1 MKNKLM
7 VLSLALFMSASIISS
22 ENCFTSLEPKA
33 IRVTTAIVPLMS
45 KFDQAKQRLMQAAV
59 GSINPE
65 ILTATGKTSKIA
77 DAKDMF
83 VSGYKSLKNA
93 STLAAAN
100 TGMKML
106 SYPKTTAFGLAG
118 MATAG
123 AYGTYKYVQ
132 ANKSSEN
139 IIAPSSSEVI
149 ERYNQEVAIADAI
162 NKKKLTYFGRSQLM
176 LAHALQVSKANI
188 STGYKTSKDFVV
200 ANPKKSVGIAAGS
213 AALVAGTVY
222 LYKKGYFKNPFAKA
236 VKPVVQVVESQKETP
251 AAQPVKKQVKKQ
263 VKRTPKINRKK

>member
-22 ENCFTSLEPKA
+22 ESCFTGPEPKA
-33 IRVTTAIVPLMS
+33 IRVTTAMVPSIS

-65 ILTATGKTSKIA
+65 IITVTGKTSKIA
-77 DAKDMF
+77 DVKDMF
-83 VSGYKSLKNA
+83 ASGYKLFSATNRKLIEGINNVDNYNALKN
-93 STLAAAN
+93 TVKNTPKLAAVNVA
-100 TGMKML
+100 MKML
-106 SYPKTTAFGLAG
+106 SYPKTTGLGLAG

-123 AYGTYKYVQ
+123 AYGAYKQVQ
-132 ANKSSEN
+132 AKK
-139 IIAPSSSEVI
+139 
-149 ERYNQEVAIADAI
+149 ADVNALVC
-162 NKKKLTYFGRSQLM
+162 NYDGQPYFGQPSKFAQAK
-176 LAHALQVSKANI
+176 LAVINNP
-188 STGYKTSKDFVV
+188 GKTTAV
-200 ANPKKSVGIAAGS
+200 AVGS

-236 VKPVVQVVESQKETP
+236 VKPVVQVVETKKETP
-251 AAQPVKKQVKKQ
+251 AAEPVKKQVKKQ